1 MAMSLT
7 PLQLKTICPDAPA
20 SATLPLNVVLART
33 GSTTHL
39 RAAMLVAQLAA
50 ASHRF
55 RQLEEPE
62 GWSRPTAPYFA
73 RGWVRLTGR
82 RQYREAAGAL
92 DLDLLGHPELV
103 TAHNAEVTAWLWN
116 ARHLHLFSDAG
127 DVEGCTKA
135 LTGAAATPERLALT
149 RALYDRARTVLA
161 GSHELIAA

>member
-1 MAMSLT
+1 MAISLT
-7 PLQLKTICPDAPA
+7 PSQLKTICPDAPA

-33 GSTTHL
+33 GSITDL

-50 ASHRF
+50 ATQRF
-55 RQLEEPE
+55 RQLEDPD
-62 GWSRPTAPYFA
+62 GGSRPAAPYFA

-103 TAHNAEVTAWLWN
+103 KAHNAEVTAWVWN
-116 ARHLHLFSDAG
+116 ARQLHLFSDAG
-127 DVEGCTKA
+127 DVEGCAKA
-135 LTGAAATPERLALT
+135 LAGVAATPERLALT

-161 GSHELIAA
+161 GSRELIAA

>member
-7 PLQLKTICPDAPA
+7 PSQLKTICPDAPA
-20 SATLPLNVVLART
+20 SATLPLNVVLGRT

-50 ASHRF
+50 ASQRF

-103 TAHNAEVTAWLWN
+103 TVHNAEVTAWMWN
-116 ARHLHLFSDAG
+116 ARQLHLFSDAG